1 MKMTDV
7 SIKRPVFITMVATA
21 LLILGVMA
29 LGRLGLDLFPN
40 TSFGF
45 VVVNTVY
52 PGASPTE
59 VELRVTDAM
68 EEAVSS
74 INGVDK
80 VQSTSRYSFS
90 QIFVQFELDVDER
103 KAADE
108 VAEKINAIRSQLPAD
123 IEDPTVLRLD
133 PTAIPVMTFA
143 VRSEL
148 DPTRVRDYIDDVVRP
163 ALQKIDG
170 VASVVIKG
178 ASEREVHI
186 DVDRAKMERHGLTMA
201 QLAGRIG
208 GEVLDVPSGR
218 LELGVREESVKT
230 SGRPRSVAELEAT
243 VVKPLPGGGSV
254 VLSDIATVTLGLEE
268 NRTLSRVNGEPAVTF
283 DIQKQGGANTVE
295 ISKQVDLALAEMTPP
310 PGMKVEKI
318 IDAADFIKIN
328 VSHLWEHLIVG
339 GLMAVLVIFL
349 FMLEWRS
356 TLISSVALP
365 VSIITTFFFMW
376 QFGFTLNIMSML
388 GLTLAVGIL
397 IDDSV
402 VVRENI
408 YRHLEMGKSPKDA
421 ASEGTKEIALA
432 VLATTFT
439 ILAVFVP
446 VAFTGGMVGKFFKE
460 FGLTVAISV
469 VISML
474 VSFTLDPMLSTKL
487 TQKIEPD
494 HHEKRKRMFFVGH
507 LLRFYEWLDEAYVV
521 ALKWTARHRILTVSL
536 AVMAMVGSCG
546 LTTMMGQ
553 DFAPRGDRGEF
564 TVALELP
571 AGTSLEK
578 STAVADQ
585 VENILKSHKE
595 FKQVATTVGPNEEV
609 EKVQMRVTMSKR
621 YDRTEPLGEIL
632 EWLRAELRQIPGVEF
647 YMREAGLGDG
657 SLDEAPVTLFVT
669 GPQTDELGK
678 VAGLLLQQARL
689 TSGVRD
695 ATMTYRPGA
704 TESRVHLDRQ
714 KAADRGVSNQEVAMT
729 LRYALEGVEVGKM
742 SRGEEDVPVRLRL
755 QKSDRDSMD
764 SLLQLKV
771 SSMAGAPM
779 GAGGAAGPMGAMGP
793 AGAGGQG
800 APQLV
805 PLKQVTSIESATSP
819 SAVKR
824 LNRERQVTITAN
836 LYKRTL
842 GEVMPELT
850 AKFEQVKL
858 PEGYGFRFGGEA
870 ERLEET
876 NENMGLA
883 FLLGILFIYLVLASQ
898 FESFI
903 HPLTIM
909 MALPLAFIGA
919 NVGLFIT
926 NQDQSLSSMIGMILL
941 MGLVTKN
948 SILLIDYA
956 NQLRDQGMNIHEALL
971 KAGPTRL
978 RPILMTSAAIV
989 LGMLPAAIGTG
1000 EGSEFY
1006 APMSIAVIGGVITS
1020 TLLTLVVVPV
1030 FYVWFDRLTIRGWRE
1045 RKQEKA
1051 QLRAEKAAKTAAKAQ
1066 GKPSEAYAPTV
1077 PGGVVARS
1085 D

>member
-7 SIKRPVFITMVATA
+7 SIKRPVFITMVATG
-21 LLILGVMA
+21 LLILGLLS

-52 PGASPTE
+52 PGAAPTE
-59 VELRVTDAM
+59 VEQRVTDKI

-90 QIFVQFELDVDER
+90 QLFIQFELDVDER
-103 KAADE
+103 QAADE
-108 VAEKINAIRSQLPAD
+108 VAEKVNAIRATLPPD
-123 IEDPTVLRLD
+123 IEDPAVLRLD
-133 PTAIPVMTFA
+133 PTAIPIMTFA
-143 VRSEL
+143 VRSQL
-148 DPTRVRDYIDDVVRP
+148 DPTSLRDYVDDVIRP
-163 ALQKIDG
+163 AVQKVDG

-178 ASEREVHI
+178 ATDREVHI
-186 DVDRAKMERHGLTMA
+186 EVDREKMERYGLTLAMVA
-201 QLAGRIG
+201 QRVG

-218 LELGVREESVKT
+218 IELGAREESVKT
-230 SGRPRSVAELEAT
+230 AGRPRSVEELQAT
-243 VVKPLPGGGSV
+243 IVMPLPGGTSV
-254 VLSDIATVTLGLEE
+254 LLSDIATVSLGLEE
-268 NRTLSRVNGEPAVTF
+268 NRTISRVNGEPAVTF

-295 ISKQVDLALAEMTPP
+295 VSKEVDKALAGLKPVE
-310 PGMKVEKI
+310 GIKVEKI
-318 IDAADFIKIN
+318 IDASDFIKIN
-328 VSHLWEHLIVG
+328 VGHLWEHLIVG

-349 FMLEWRS
+349 FMLDWRS
-356 TLISSVALP
+356 TLISSIALP

-376 QFGFTLNIMSML
+376 QLGFTLNIMSML

-408 YRHLEMGKSPKDA
+408 YRHLEMGKDPKAA

-469 VISML
+469 VVSML
-474 VSFTLDPMLSTKL
+474 VSFTLDPMLSTKI
-487 TQKIEPD
+487 TQKIEED
-494 HHEKRKRMFFVGH
+494 HHEKMKKKFFIGH
-507 LLRFYEWLDEAYVV
+507 LLRFYEGMDKAYVG
-521 ALKWTARHRILTVSL
+521 ALKWVQRHRILTVSA
-536 AVMAMVGSCG
+536 AVFAMVGSCG
-546 LTTMMGQ
+546 LAGMMGQ

-564 TVALELP
+564 TVAVELP
-571 AGTSLEK
+571 AGSSLEK
-578 STAVADQ
+578 STEVAKQIEDK
-585 VENILKSHKE
+585 LKAHPH

-609 EKVQMRVTMSKR
+609 EKIQMRVTMTKR
-621 YDRTEPLGEIL
+621 HLRQEKLGEIL
-632 EWLRAELRQIPGVEF
+632 EWLRGELRQIPGIEF

-657 SLDEAPVTLFVT
+657 SLDEAPVTIFVT
-669 GPQTDELGK
+669 GPELDGLGQ
-678 VAGLLLQQARL
+678 VAGMLLQETRK

-695 ATMTYRPGA
+695 ATMTYRAGA
-704 TESRVHLDRQ
+704 IESRVHLDRA
-714 KAADRGVSNQEVAMT
+714 KAADRGVANQEVAMT

-742 SRGEEDVPVRLRL
+742 IRGEEDIPVRLKLR
-755 QKSDRDSMD
+755 SEDRQNLDALM
-764 SLLQLKV
+764 QLKV
-771 SSMAGAPM
+771 SSMS
-779 GAGGAAGPMGAMGP
+779 GGPNGPK
-793 AGAGGQG
+793 
-800 APQLV
+800 LV
-805 PLKQVTSIESATSP
+805 PLEQVTSVEPATSP

-824 LNRERQVTITAN
+824 LDRGRQVTITAN

-850 AKFEQVKL
+850 EKFAKLTL
-858 PEGYGFRFGGEA
+858 PEGYSFRFGGEA
-870 ERLEET
+870 ERLQET

-909 MALPLAFIGA
+909 VALPLAFIGA
-919 NVGLFIT
+919 NIGLFIT
-926 NQDQSLSSMIGMILL
+926 NQDGSLSTMIGMILL

-956 NQLRDQGMNIHEALL
+956 NQLRDQGMTIHDALL
-971 KAGPTRL
+971 TAGPTRL
-978 RPILMTSAAIV
+978 RPILMTSAAII

-1030 FYVWFDRLTIRGWRE
+1030 FYVWFDRLTIRGRKE
-1045 RKQEKA
+1045 RKLEKA
-1051 QLRAEKAAKTAAKAQ
+1051 QIRAEKAAKKAAKLA
-1066 GKPSEAYAPTV
+1066 GKKPSLATESTM
-1077 PGGVVARS
+1077 PGVMARE
-1085 D
+1085 

>member
-7 SIKRPVFITMVATA
+7 SIKRPVFITMVATG
-21 LLILGVMA
+21 LLILGLLS

-52 PGASPTE
+52 PGAAPTE
-59 VELRVTDAM
+59 VEQRVTDKI

-90 QIFVQFELDVDER
+90 QLFIQFELDVDER
-103 KAADE
+103 QAADE
-108 VAEKINAIRSQLPAD
+108 VAEKVNAIRATLPPD
-123 IEDPTVLRLD
+123 IEDPAVLRLD
-133 PTAIPVMTFA
+133 PTAIPIMTFA
-143 VRSEL
+143 VRSQL
-148 DPTRVRDYIDDVVRP
+148 DPTALRDYVDDVVRP
-163 ALQKIDG
+163 AVQKVDG

-178 ASEREVHI
+178 ASDREVHI
-186 DVDRAKMERHGLTMA
+186 EVDREKMERYGLTLAMVA
-201 QLAGRIG
+201 QRVG

-218 LELGVREESVKT
+218 IELGAREESVKT
-230 SGRPRSVAELEAT
+230 AGRPRSVEELQAT
-243 VVKPLPGGGSV
+243 IVMPLPGGSAV
-254 VLSDIATVTLGLEE
+254 LLSDIATVSLGLEE

-295 ISKQVDLALAEMTPP
+295 VSKEVDKALAQLKPVD
-310 PGMKVEKI
+310 GIVIEKI
-318 IDAADFIKIN
+318 IDASDFIKIN

-349 FMLEWRS
+349 FMLDWRS
-356 TLISSVALP
+356 TLISSIALP

-376 QFGFTLNIMSML
+376 QLGFTLNIMSML

-408 YRHLEMGKSPKDA
+408 FRHLEMGKDPKTA

-469 VISML
+469 VVSML
-474 VSFTLDPMLSTKL
+474 VSFTLDPMLSTKI
-487 TQKIEPD
+487 TQKIEED
-494 HHEKRKRMFFVGH
+494 HHEKMKKKFFIGH
-507 LLRFYEWLDEAYVV
+507 LLRFYEGMDKAYVG
-521 ALKWTARHRILTVSL
+521 ALKWVQRHRVLTVSA
-536 AVMAMVGSCG
+536 AVFAMVGSCG
-546 LTTMMGQ
+546 LAGMMGQ

-564 TVALELP
+564 TVAVELP
-571 AGTSLEK
+571 AGSSLEK
-578 STAVADQ
+578 STEVAKKIEDT
-585 VENILKSHKE
+585 LKAHPH

-609 EKVQMRVTMSKR
+609 EKIQMRVTMTKR
-621 YDRTEPLGEIL
+621 HLRAEPLGEIL
-632 EWLRAELRQIPGVEF
+632 EWLRGELQQIPGIEF

-657 SLDEAPVTLFVT
+657 SLDEAPVTIFVT
-669 GPQTDELGK
+669 GPELEELGK
-678 VAGLLLQQARL
+678 VAGMLLQETRK

-704 TESRVHLDRQ
+704 IESRVHLDRA
-714 KAADRGVSNQEVAMT
+714 KAADRGVANQEVAMT

-742 SRGEEDVPVRLRL
+742 IRGEEDIPVRLKLR
-755 QKSDRDSMD
+755 SEDRQNLDALM
-764 SLLQLKV
+764 QLKV
-771 SSMAGAPM
+771 SSMS
-779 GAGGAAGPMGAMGP
+779 AGPNGP
-793 AGAGGQG
+793 K
-800 APQLV
+800 LV
-805 PLKQVTSIESATSP
+805 PLEQVTSIEPATSP

-824 LNRERQVTITAN
+824 LDRGRQVTITAN

-850 AKFEQVKL
+850 EKFAKLTL
-858 PEGYGFRFGGEA
+858 PEGYSFRFGGEA
-870 ERLEET
+870 ERLQET

-909 MALPLAFIGA
+909 VALPLAFIGA
-919 NVGLFIT
+919 NIGLFIT
-926 NQDQSLSSMIGMILL
+926 NQDGSLSTMIGMILL

-956 NQLRDQGMNIHEALL
+956 NQLRDQGMTIHEALL
-971 KAGPTRL
+971 TAGPTRL
-978 RPILMTSAAIV
+978 RPILMTSAAII

-1030 FYVWFDRLTIRGWRE
+1030 FYVWFDRLTIRGRKE
-1045 RKQEKA
+1045 RKLEKA
-1051 QLRAEKAAKTAAKAQ
+1051 QLRAEKAAKKAAKLAGQ
-1066 GKPSEAYAPTV
+1066 KPSLAAEGTL
-1077 PGGVVARS
+1077 PGVMARE
-1085 D
+1085 

>member
-1 MKMTDV
+1 MTDV
-7 SIKRPVFITMVATA
+7 SIKRPVFITMVATG
-21 LLILGVMA
+21 LLILGLLS

-52 PGASPTE
+52 PGAAPTE
-59 VELRVTDAM
+59 VEQRVTDKI

-90 QIFVQFELDVDER
+90 QLFIQFELDVDER
-103 KAADE
+103 QAADE
-108 VAEKINAIRSQLPAD
+108 VAEKVNAIRATLPPD
-123 IEDPTVLRLD
+123 IEDPAVLRLD
-133 PTAIPVMTFA
+133 PTAIPIMTFA
-143 VRSEL
+143 VRSQL
-148 DPTRVRDYIDDVVRP
+148 DPTMLRDYVDDVVRP
-163 ALQKIDG
+163 AVQKVDG

-178 ASEREVHI
+178 ASDREVHI
-186 DVDRAKMERHGLTMA
+186 EVDREKMERYGLTLAMVA
-201 QLAGRIG
+201 QRVG

-218 LELGVREESVKT
+218 IELGAREESVKT
-230 SGRPRSVAELEAT
+230 AGRPRSVEELQAT
-243 VVKPLPGGGSV
+243 IVMPLPGGTSV
-254 VLSDIATVTLGLEE
+254 LLSDIATVSLGLEE

-295 ISKQVDLALAEMTPP
+295 VSKEVDKALAQLKAVE
-310 PGMKVEKI
+310 GIKIEKI
-318 IDAADFIKIN
+318 IDASDFIKIN
-328 VSHLWEHLIVG
+328 VGHLWEHLIVG

-349 FMLEWRS
+349 FMLDWRS
-356 TLISSVALP
+356 TLISSIALP

-376 QFGFTLNIMSML
+376 QLGFTLNIMSML

-408 YRHLEMGKSPKDA
+408 FRHLEMGKDPKAA

-469 VISML
+469 VVSML
-474 VSFTLDPMLSTKL
+474 VSFTLDPMLSTKI
-487 TQKIEPD
+487 TQKIEDD
-494 HHEKRKRMFFVGH
+494 HHEKMRKKFFIGH
-507 LLRFYEWLDEAYVV
+507 LLRFYEGMDKAYVG
-521 ALKWTARHRILTVSL
+521 ALKWVQRLTVSA
-536 AVMAMVGSCG
+536 AVFAMVGSCG
-546 LTTMMGQ
+546 LAGMMGQ

-564 TVALELP
+564 TVAVELP
-571 AGTSLEK
+571 AGSSLEK
-578 STAVADQ
+578 STEVAKQIEDT
-585 VENILKSHKE
+585 LKAHPH

-609 EKVQMRVTMSKR
+609 EKIQMRVTMTKR
-621 YDRTEPLGEIL
+621 HQREEPLGQIL
-632 EWLRAELRQIPGVEF
+632 EWLRGELHKIPGIEF

-657 SLDEAPVTLFVT
+657 SLDEAPVTIFVT
-669 GPQTDELGK
+669 GPELDELGQ
-678 VAGLLLQQARL
+678 VAGMLLQETRK

-704 TESRVHLDRQ
+704 IESRVHLDRA
-714 KAADRGVSNQEVAMT
+714 KAADRGVANQEVAMT

-742 SRGEEDVPVRLRL
+742 IRGEEDIPVRLKL
-755 QKSDRDSMD
+755 QEEDRQNLDALM
-764 SLLQLKV
+764 QLKV
-771 SSMAGAPM
+771 SSMS
-779 GAGGAAGPMGAMGP
+779 GGPNGPK
-793 AGAGGQG
+793 
-800 APQLV
+800 LV
-805 PLKQVTSIESATSP
+805 PLEQVTSVEPATSP

-824 LNRERQVTITAN
+824 LDRGRQVTITAN

-842 GEVMPELT
+842 GEVMPELSEKF
-850 AKFEQVKL
+850 AKLTL
-858 PEGYGFRFGGEA
+858 PEGYSFRFGGEA
-870 ERLEET
+870 ERLQET
-876 NENMGLA
+876 QENMGLA
-883 FLLGILFIYLVLASQ
+883 FLLGIMFIYLVLASQ

-909 MALPLAFIGA
+909 VALPLAFIGA
-919 NVGLFIT
+919 NIGLFIT
-926 NQDQSLSSMIGMILL
+926 NQDGSLSTMIGMILL

-956 NQLRDQGMNIHEALL
+956 NQLREQGMTIHDALL
-971 KAGPTRL
+971 TAGPTRL
-978 RPILMTSAAIV
+978 RPILMTSAAII

-1030 FYVWFDRLTIRGWRE
+1030 FYVWFDRLTIRGRRE
-1045 RKQEKA
+1045 RKLEKA
-1051 QLRAEKAAKTAAKAQ
+1051 QLRAEKAAKKAAKLA
-1066 GKPSEAYAPTV
+1066 GKKPSAAVEGTM
-1077 PGGVVARS
+1077 PGVMARE
-1085 D
+1085 